1 MNFAR
6 SETALDINCQPGPL
20 QQINQVTHWLGMI
33 SHKISLITIFGH
45 RNSNTKI
52 SSKKFISNSVHILSQ
67 NYIKSSLTHEDK
79 SAHTELSKYFWK
91 LKNTGLEPKIKWSIK
106 KRAYTYIGGATHC
119 DLCLTEKTVIAL
131 ANPKCTLNSRT
142 EILGKCRHQRKFT
155 LQTM

>member
-1 MNFAR
+1 MTFFDEILPKMFLIERYEQNFPNLTYYGLTEMTFKDR
-6 SETALDINCQPGPL
+6 YYK
-20 QQINQVTHWLGMI
+20 H
-33 SHKISLITIFGH
+33 
-45 RNSNTKI
+45 
-52 SSKKFISNSVHILSQ
+52 
-67 NYIKSSLTHEDK
+67 KSSITHENN
-79 SAHTELSKYFWK
+79 SGHTELSKYFWK

-106 KRAYTYIGGATHC
+106 KKAYTYIGGVTHC